1 MTINDIKITT
11 LQLMFANYADDLR
24 EQNVDELTNE
34 EYTKYTVNM
43 DAAIN
48 RALARIEAARVLPLK
63 SVALTAANGTVGG
76 YLTRWA
82 LTTLAS
88 DFVAVSRVIHEGNGY
103 YDSSIPYEL
112 EGDTIVLPNLDSGE
126 SYRVLY
132 YRRPSRVTIAGAS
145 SATIDVPDRI
155 AEIIPYW
162 VKADLYEE
170 DEPSAAVA
178 ARNIFEQMLADFTP
192 PDSNGQGGVKDI
204 YGGAV

>member
-1 MTINDIKITT
+1 MTINDIKIAT

-24 EQNVDELTNE
+24 EVNVDELTNE

-63 SVALTAANGTVGG
+63 SVSLTAANGTVGD
-76 YLTRWA
+76 YLTRWS

-88 DFVAVSRVIHEGNGY
+88 DFLAVSRVIHEGPWG
-103 YDSSIPYEL
+103 YDSSIHYEM
-112 EGDTIVLPNLDSGE
+112 EGDDIVLPNLDSGE

-132 YRRPSRVTIAGAS
+132 YRHPSRVTIAGAS

-162 VKADLYEE
+162 VKADIYEE

-178 ARNIFEQMLADFTP
+178 ARNIFEQLLAMLP
-192 PDSNGQGGVKDI
+192 SPDSNGQCGVKDI